1 MSKSPLNIS
10 LFGNIASSITPTG
23 AYNNLSDQQL
33 QDQYE
38 MMQQRVNQGGAFS
51 SMLQGPMRAMINE
64 IQRRNAQ
71 GSGLTGDDFNSQFLT
86 QNRLDSAADIDYGV
100 EANPMMGPVT
110 EATGAP
116 GSETGNF
123 TDGSLGYQANWK
135 GGFGGTTGGGTINAG
150 TAFADANA
158 ALKGGG
164 GFNLQTEAAAQ
175 GVFGDP
181 EQRQAAMGAAE
192 RLQESLNDP
201 LTKSRK
207 MKRKRLRSLE
217 SGMRG
222 FGFVPGDIL

>member
-1 MSKSPLNIS
+1 MSNSPLNIS

-33 QDQYE
+33 RDQYD
-38 MMQQRVNQGGAFS
+38 MMQQRIDQGGGFS
-51 SMLQGPMRAMINE
+51 NMFQGPMQAIIDE

-71 GSGLTGDDFNSQFLT
+71 GSGLTSGDFNSQFLT

-123 TDGSLGYQANWK
+123 SDGSLGFAVNRF
-135 GGFGGTTGGGTINAG
+135 GGFAGTTGGGMLTAGMAMGNAPLP
-150 TAFADANA
+150 TA
-158 ALKGGG
+158 GG
-164 GFNLQTEAAAQ
+164 GFNVQTEAAAQ

-207 MKRKRLRSLE
+207 LKRKRLRSLE

>member
-10 LFGNIASSITPTG
+10 LFGNMASSITPTG

-33 QDQYE
+33 RDQYD
-38 MMQQRVNQGGAFS
+38 MMQQRVDQGGAFS
-51 SMLQGPMRAMINE
+51 NMFQGPMRAMMNE

-71 GSGLTGDDFNSQFLT
+71 GRGLTSDDFNSQFLT

-100 EANPMMGPVT
+100 EANPMMGQAQV
-110 EATGAP
+110 ATGAP

-135 GGFGGTTGGGTINAG
+135 GGFGGTTGGGMLTAG
-150 TAFADANA
+150 MAMGDAP
-158 ALKGGG
+158 LPTTGG
-164 GFNLQTEAAAQ
+164 GFNVQTEAAAQ

-192 RLQESLNDP
+192 RLQESLNDFP
-201 LTKSRK
+201 TKSRK

>member
-23 AYNNLSDQQL
+23 AYNNLSDQEL
-33 QDQYE
+33 RDQYE
-38 MMQQRVNQGGAFS
+38 MIQQRVDQGGAFS
-51 SMLQGPMRAMINE
+51 NMLQGPLRAMINE

-123 TDGSLGYQANWK
+123 SDGSLGFAVNRF
-135 GGFGGTTGGGTINAG
+135 GGFAGTTGGGTVNAG
-150 TAFADANA
+150 TAFADANS
-158 ALKGGG
+158 ALKGGR

-181 EQRQAAMGAAE
+181 EQRQAAVGAAE

-207 MKRKRLRSLE
+207 LKRKRLRSLE

>member
-33 QDQYE
+33 RDQYD
-38 MMQQRVNQGGAFS
+38 MLQQRVNMTGGFGN
-51 SMLQGPMRAMINE
+51 MLQGPMQARMDE

-71 GSGLTGDDFNSQFLT
+71 GMTFDDSNSQFLT

-123 TDGSLGYQANWK
+123 TDGSLGYQANYK
-135 GGFGGTTGGGTINAG
+135 GGFGGTTGGGMLTAGMAMGNAPLP
-150 TAFADANA
+150 TAGA
-158 ALKGGG
+158 
-164 GFNLQTEAAAQ
+164 GFNLQTEAAAR

-181 EQRQAAMGAAE
+181 EQRQAAVGAAE

-207 MKRKRLRSLE
+207 LKRKRLRSLE